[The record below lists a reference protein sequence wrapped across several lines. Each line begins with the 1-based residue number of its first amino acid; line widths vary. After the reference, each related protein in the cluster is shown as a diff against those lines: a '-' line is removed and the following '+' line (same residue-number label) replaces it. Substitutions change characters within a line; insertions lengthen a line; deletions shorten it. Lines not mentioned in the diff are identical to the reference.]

1 MMTTTGLAVGVVVER
16 RRSSSPWVDALWV
29 PVAVLPGAPDLAPF
43 TSLGT
48 SATGE
53 RLYAGSFLLE
63 LHRTDT
69 ATYRDNL
76 FTGAPRIWVALR
88 PNADRVA
95 VVGVTAD
102 PAEGE
107 SYTEAGSDIIETV
120 PMDPEIERLLAA
132 FVTEH
137 HVERAFIKRRRRR
150 WASDEDE
157 DMA

>member
-1 MMTTTGLAVGVVVER
+1 MTTTSLTVGVVVER
-16 RRSSSPWVDALWV
+16 RRASSPWIDVLWV
-29 PVAVLPGAPDLAPF
+29 PVAVLAGAPELPPF
-43 TSLGT
+43 TSLGA

-53 RLYAGSFLLE
+53 RLYAGSFPME

-76 FTGAPRIWVALR
+76 YTGAPRIWVALR
-88 PNADRVA
+88 LVEDRVA
-95 VVGVTAD
+95 VVGVTPD

-107 SYTEAGSDIIETV
+107 SYTEAGSDIVDTV
-120 PMDPEIERLLAA
+120 PMPAEIETLLAA
-132 FVTEH
+132 FIAAH
-137 HVERAFIKRRRRR
+137 HVERAFVKRRRRR

>member
-1 MMTTTGLAVGVVVER
+1 MITTSLTVGVVLER
-16 RRSSSPWVDALWV
+16 RRARSPWVDVLWV
-29 PVAVLPGAPDLAPF
+29 PVAVLPGAPELAPF
-43 TSLGT
+43 APLGA

-53 RLYAGSFLLE
+53 RFYAGSATLE

-76 FTGAPRIWVALR
+76 FGAAPLLWVALR
-88 PNADRVA
+88 PSGDRVA

-107 SYTEAGSDIIETV
+107 SWTEAGSDIVDTVAMPAEIET
-120 PMDPEIERLLAA
+120 LLAA
-132 FVTEH
+132 FVAEH
-137 HVERAFIKRRRRR
+137 HVERAFVKRRRRR

-157 DMA
+157 DVA